1 MTVKLWRAAIP
12 LFAAVTLTLSAGQ
25 SQGTGNSVWLIPIE
39 TDITPATAEFVV
51 SRVRQANWEQPLAVV
66 FLIDTNGGQVAAMQ
80 RIVDTI
86 LTRAELPTIAVVEK
100 AFSAGALIA
109 MSAEQL
115 AMLPGASIGA
125 ALPIVATPIGA
136 NPVGEKFNSA
146 VRGQFRSVAEAR
158 GRNARIAEGMVD
170 QRIEV
175 PGLSTSEELI
185 TLTSSQAVEHS
196 IADIEARTLRDA
208 LNALGYGG
216 VSVVRLEPNLT
227 ERVGTALANPIL
239 AAILIAIGIGG
250 ILIEIF
256 TPGFGIPGAAGI
268 LALVL
273 LGMGAF
279 VATPAGPIDLI
290 LILAGILL
298 IALEVL
304 VIPGFG
310 VAGILGIAAIVVAVF
325 RIFQSNA
332 VIVVSLSAVFGATL
346 LALAFWLLPNIRI
359 GRVLMLNTRL
369 THETDDP
376 KKARLVGEKSHLL
389 GQFGVALSDLRPAGI
404 ARFDGERVDVITEGD
419 FISAGSEIEVLRVEG
434 NRVTVRAA

>member
-185 TLTSSQAVEHS
+185 TLTSSQAVEHG

-256 TPGFGIPGAAGI
+256 TPGFGIP
-268 LALVL
+268 
-273 LGMGAF
+273 
-279 VATPAGPIDLI
+279 
-290 LILAGILL
+290 
-298 IALEVL
+298 
-304 VIPGFG
+304 
-310 VAGILGIAAIVVAVF
+310 
-325 RIFQSNA
+325 
-332 VIVVSLSAVFGATL
+332 
-346 LALAFWLLPNIRI
+346 
-359 GRVLMLNTRL
+359 
-369 THETDDP
+369 
-376 KKARLVGEKSHLL
+376 
-389 GQFGVALSDLRPAGI
+389 
-404 ARFDGERVDVITEGD
+404 
-419 FISAGSEIEVLRVEG
+419 
-434 NRVTVRAA
+434 VRQESWH